1 MSGKS
6 THPSS
11 VPASMLWKNSLDLLR
26 KGASDVANSVQNSVQ
41 QVVAEANL
49 GGGLVGGGT
58 SGSSTS
64 GRGEPTETTHDVST
78 EELNTLN
85 MRLKRAYKRE
95 KEANSVLLA
104 ERGAVVAFLTQAGIL
119 KPQASD
125 ATSNSGD
132 DSADTKPAP
141 PSLPIGELQQDFL
154 IREWGLYL
162 RRLGNEEAAERA
174 LKVSAALSDETAST
188 AQIETARQATIE
200 PSSFGSNS
208 WDKKEKETV
217 MEKTRVLIEK
227 FKVFQ
232 VEKRAVEDFLAAE
245 RATTETLRHQIQDL
259 EQQASQQA
267 IAFAAAVSSAAASS
281 AAPLLPPPP
290 SPSQSLSHS
299 LSTESVLQASLAEI
313 EVLKKEILELRESKK
328 TLQSNE
334 AAALSR
340 MVGEV
345 ASMRQEGRT
354 VIESLHGE
362 LSASRAHVSALE
374 RDLYEAKSALSDA
387 TAQVAAAQARQAE
400 AELKS
405 TLAASH
411 TGESLSSATDLKQV
425 LEQTEIERD
434 SARAALES
442 ARASA
447 DDARSEAE
455 SARYEAQHAKRRE
468 ADARTEAA
476 STLDELNSLR
486 SRFDAIRDERDQAM
500 RDYMK
505 IVSEQSNK
513 TAALEDERTT
523 LDETLLNLSRIQEA
537 AEARETTLSSEIST
551 LTDSLTRER
560 EAQRTAQKL
569 LDDAISQLSQ
579 HQTMFEESKAAKET
593 EIVSLKAK
601 IEEIL
606 MKHSLQV
613 DELKNSHK
621 SLVEELSAKI
631 ASEKESGDMRSVLAL
646 ARAKEDAL
654 AELNDEVEAL
664 RSQASRVKNRNDALE
679 SQLTSLQAES
689 TVHISEISSL
699 RAVSDNQQLQLTD
712 MKASLSKASASLLEK
727 ERDCKELK
735 DKVVDMEETM
745 RSIVA
750 ANASAGAEGSR
761 LSSDLSDLQ
770 LQLAEA
776 KEELLKSQESRAR
789 VMEKAKAKLREQKQ
803 EHSSQLA
810 EFEERANATEQSL
823 RDELVAA
830 NGSLVKMRAEA
841 EAALAEAT
849 ADASRAAES
858 SSQRI
863 SELEAAADELRAQ
876 ARDAARSNAR
886 SLASV
891 RKEADDA
898 LRVSGERE
906 AELRALKSQAA
917 QSNAA
922 LTAERDSLTRRLRA
936 LQITLDEER
945 AKISSAEV
953 AAVAIAEAKLSERL
967 AGLDEQRDADKS
979 IIADIRREA
988 EVSLSRVREDL
999 RQAEAAVQEAKAET
1013 NRSNAIRSGLLERV
1027 KLMQTH
1033 QRESQGQI
1041 EAAKTMIAQLNAQI
1055 AMQHTGGGSGGG
1067 GGGASS
1073 ATSSGAAALASFL
1086 TPPPSSYSSTPPQI
1100 KEIGKR
1106 GMGLGSPANAGRSP
1120 RVV

>member
-1 MSGKS
+1 MSGKN
-6 THPSS
+6 THPSL
-11 VPASMLWKNSLDLLR
+11 PASMLWKNSLDILR
-26 KGASDVANSVQNSVQ
+26 KSASDVANSVQSSVQ

-49 GGGLVGGGT
+49 GGGIIGGGT
-58 SGSSTS
+58 SSSSSGTGT
-64 GRGEPTETTHDVST
+64 GRGESSEGMTTTHDVSND
-78 EELNTLN
+78 ELNTLN
-85 MRLKRAYKRE
+85 LRLKRAYKRE
-95 KEANSVLLA
+95 KETNSLLLA
-104 ERGAVVAFLTQAGIL
+104 ERNAIVAFLAQTGIL
-119 KPQASD
+119 KSQTSTLSD
-125 ATSNSGD
+125 ATSTSENASSSTVFAIGD
-132 DSADTKPAP
+132 
-141 PSLPIGELQQDFL
+141 LQQDYL

-188 AQIETARQATIE
+188 AQIESAKVATIE
-200 PSSFGSNS
+200 PSNFGNSS
-208 WDKKEKETV
+208 WDKEKETV

-245 RATTETLRHQIQDL
+245 RITNETLRQQIQDL

-267 IAFAAAVSSAAASS
+267 KAFAAAVQSSAAS
-281 AAPLLPPPP
+281 AAAAA
-290 SPSQSLSHS
+290 SASHS
-299 LSTESVLQASLAEI
+299 ITSESALQASLSEI
-313 EVLKKEILELRESKK
+313 EVLKREINELKEAKK
-328 TLQSNE
+328 TAVTNE

-354 VIESLHGE
+354 VIESLHSE
-362 LSASRAHVSALE
+362 LSTSRAHVATLE
-374 RDLYEAKSALSDA
+374 RELYEAKSALSDA

-411 TGESLSSATDLKQV
+411 TGESISSATDMKQV

-442 ARASA
+442 ARTSA

-455 SARYEAQHAKRRE
+455 SARYEVQHAKRRE
-468 ADARTEAA
+468 TDAKNEAL
-476 STLDELNSLR
+476 SLHEELKTLR
-486 SRFDAIRDERDQAM
+486 SKFDSMRDERDQAM

-537 AEARETTLSSEIST
+537 AEARETTLSSQITLLSDT
-551 LTDSLTRER
+551 LTKER
-560 EAQRTAQKL
+560 ETLRITQKL
-569 LDDAISQLSQ
+569 LDETIAQHRLVFEEARVIRESEIADFTSKIEDISTKHSQL
-579 HQTMFEESKAAKET
+579 
-593 EIVSLKAK
+593 
-601 IEEIL
+601 
-606 MKHSLQV
+606 V

-621 SLVEELSAKI
+621 VQVEELIAKVAI
-631 ASEKESGDMRSVLAL
+631 EKESGDRRSVLAL
-646 ARAKEDAL
+646 ARAKEDAMT
-654 AELNDEVEAL
+654 ELQDEVEAL
-664 RSQASRVKNRNDALE
+664 RSQALRVKNRNDALE
-679 SQLTSLQAES
+679 SQVTSLQAEL
-689 TVHISEISSL
+689 TLHISEITSL
-699 RAVSDNQQLQLTD
+699 RALVDSQQQQLGD
-712 MKASLSKASASLLEK
+712 SKATFSKTSLSLQEK
-727 ERDCKELK
+727 EKEVKELK
-735 DKVVDMEETM
+735 EKVADMEETM

-750 ANASAGAEGSR
+750 ANANAGVEGSR

-770 LQLAEA
+770 LQLAEV
-776 KEELLKSQESRAR
+776 KEELLKSQESRNR

-803 EHSSQLA
+803 EHSNQLA
-810 EFEERANATEQSL
+810 EFEERANATEQAL
-823 RDELVAA
+823 RDEIITA
-830 NGSLVKMRAEA
+830 NGSLTKMKAES
-841 EAALAEAT
+841 EAAVAEVSAEAT
-849 ADASRAAES
+849 RAAEVA
-858 SSQRI
+858 SQRI
-863 SELEAAADELRAQ
+863 SELEAAADEMRAQ

-906 AELRALKSQAA
+906 AELRALKSHAA
-917 QSNAA
+917 QANAA

-979 IIADIRREA
+979 IIADIRKEA
-988 EVSLSRVREDL
+988 DASLAKVREEL
-999 RQAEAAVQEAKAET
+999 RQAEAAAQEAKAET

-1027 KLMQTH
+1027 KLMQAY

-1055 AMQHTGGGSGGG
+1055 GLNHTTSGGG
-1067 GGGASS
+1067 GSSSAASS
-1073 ATSSGAAALASFL
+1073 GSNAGYAIASFL
-1086 TPPPSSYSSTPPQI
+1086 TPPLPSHSSTPPSS

-1106 GMGLGSPANAGRSP
+1106 GLGVPGQSSPLGGKFNTLSASP

>member
-1 MSGKS
+1 MSSGSGKS
-6 THPSS
+6 SSSHPSS
-11 VPASMLWKNSLDLLR
+11 VPASILWKNSLDMLR
-26 KGASDVANSVQNSVQ
+26 KGASDVASSVQ

-49 GGGLVGGGT
+49 GGGIIGGAS
-58 SGSSTS
+58 SGSSGS
-64 GRGEPTETTHDVST
+64 GRGESSETTAHDVSN

-95 KEANSVLLA
+95 KETNSLLLS
-104 ERGAVVAFLTQAGIL
+104 ERSAVVAFLTQAGIL
-119 KPQASD
+119 KPQAS
-125 ATSNSGD
+125 A
-132 DSADTKPAP
+132 SADSSSNGGDTASDTRLAP
-141 PSLPIGELQQDFL
+141 PSLPIGELQQDYL

-200 PSSFGSNS
+200 PSSFGNS

-245 RATTETLRHQIQDL
+245 RITNETLRHQIQEL

-267 IAFAAAVSSAAASS
+267 IAFAAAVSSAAASA
-281 AAPLLPPPP
+281 AAPI
-290 SPSQSLSHS
+290 SSSHS
-299 LSTESVLQASLAEI
+299 MSTESALQASLAEI
-313 EVLKKEILELRESKK
+313 EVLKKEVLELRESKK

-354 VIESLHGE
+354 VIETLHAE
-362 LSASRAHVSALE
+362 LSASRAHVASLE
-374 RDLYEAKSALSDA
+374 RELYEAKSALSDA

-411 TGESLSSATDLKQV
+411 TGESLLSATDLKQV

-442 ARASA
+442 ARATA

-468 ADARTEAA
+468 ADARSEAA
-476 STLDELNSLR
+476 STLDELNTLR

-537 AEARETTLSSEIST
+537 AEARETTLSSEITT
-551 LTDSLTRER
+551 LSDSLAKER
-560 EAQRTAQKL
+560 EALR
-569 LDDAISQLSQ
+569 ISQKRLEDTIAQ
-579 HQTMFEESKAAKET
+579 HQSVLQEVKVAKEA
-593 EIVSLKAK
+593 EIASLKSK
-601 IEEIL
+601 LEEVL
-606 MKHSLQV
+606 SKHSLQL
-613 DELKNSHK
+613 DELRNAHK
-621 SLVEELSAKI
+621 AQVEELSAKI
-631 ASEKESGDMRSVLAL
+631 VSEKESGDMRSVLAL

-654 AELNDEVEAL
+654 IELNDEVEAL
-664 RSQASRVKNRNDALE
+664 RSQALRVKNRNDTLE

-689 TVHISEISSL
+689 TVHIAEISSL
-699 RAVSDNQQLQLTD
+699 RALSNNQQTQLAES
-712 MKASLSKASASLLEK
+712 KASLSKASASLLEK
-727 ERDCKELK
+727 ENECKELMN
-735 DKVVDMEETM
+735 KVADMEETM

-750 ANASAGAEGSR
+750 ANASAGIEGSR

-803 EHSSQLA
+803 EHTNQLA

-841 EAALAEAT
+841 EATLAEAT
-849 ADASRAAES
+849 ADATRAAETA
-858 SSQRI
+858 SQRI

-876 ARDAARSNAR
+876 ARDSARSNAR
-886 SLASV
+886 SLASI

-988 EVSLSRVREDL
+988 EVSLSRVREEL

-1027 KLMQTH
+1027 KLMQAH
-1033 QRESQGQI
+1033 QREYQGQI
-1041 EAAKTMIAQLNAQI
+1041 DAAKTMIAQLNAQI
-1055 AMQHTGGGSGGG
+1055 SMQHAGGGNGG

-1086 TPPPSSYSSTPPQI
+1086 IPPPSSQSSPPPI

-1106 GMGLGSPANAGRSP
+1106 GMGSPTSGGKFSSP

>member
-1 MSGKS
+1 MSGSGKS

-64 GRGEPTETTHDVST
+64 GRGEPTETTHDVSN

-188 AQIETARQATIE
+188 AQIETARQATLE

-245 RATTETLRHQIQDL
+245 RATNETLRHQIQDL

-281 AAPLLPPPP
+281 AAPLPHHP
-290 SPSQSLSHS
+290 SPSLSHS

-560 EAQRTAQKL
+560 EAQRTAQKR
-569 LDDAISQLSQ
+569 LDDTISQLTQ
-579 HQTMFEESKAAKET
+579 HRTMFEESKAAKET

-606 MKHSLQV
+606 MKHSLQL

-621 SLVEELSAKI
+621 TLVQELSAKI

-664 RSQASRVKNRNDALE
+664 RSQASRVKSRNDALE

-689 TVHISEISSL
+689 TVHIAEISTL
-699 RAVSDNQQLQLTD
+699 RAMSDNQQLQLTD

-841 EAALAEAT
+841 EAAVAEAT

-863 SELEAAADELRAQ
+863 SELEAAADELKAQ

-1027 KLMQTH
+1027 KLMQAH

-1041 EAAKTMIAQLNAQI
+1041 DAAKTMIAQLNAQI
-1055 AMQHTGGGSGGG
+1055 AMQHTSGGGGG

-1086 TPPPSSYSSTPPQI
+1086 TPPPSSYSSTPPHA
-1100 KEIGKR
+1100 KEVGKR
-1106 GMGLGSPANAGRSP
+1106 GMGSPNAGRSP